1 MTFIY
6 QVFNFVNAYAVH
18 IIIILI
24 LKNNYNI
31 AFINFS
37 LEISEKRL
45 LLFIN
50 FTFSTLNTIINLTPN
65 FALRILQQPD
75 QNRFVEICT
84 QLV

>member
-37 LEISEKRL
+37 LENKWKEI
-45 LLFIN
+45 I
-50 FTFSTLNTIINLTPN
+50 TFYKFYIFNIKYI
-65 FALRILQQPD
+65 Q
-75 QNRFVEICT
+75 
-84 QLV
+84 